1 MPMIIEVN
9 AIHSKVYIYTGTNYT
24 AKKHDL
30 HKSVSSI
37 LFMTLCCTSGKIL
50 SLLLDNEI
58 LSLPVHT
65 AFVFTSLT

>member
-37 LFMTLCCTSGKIL
+37 LFMTLLHFWKDI
-50 SLLLDNEI
+50 E
-58 LSLPVHT
+58 
-65 AFVFTSLT
+65 FVVGQ

>member
-37 LFMTLCCTSGKIL
+37 LFMTLLHFWKDI
-50 SLLLDNEI
+50 E
-58 LSLPVHT
+58 
-65 AFVFTSLT
+65 FVVGQWNTVSSSSYSICFY